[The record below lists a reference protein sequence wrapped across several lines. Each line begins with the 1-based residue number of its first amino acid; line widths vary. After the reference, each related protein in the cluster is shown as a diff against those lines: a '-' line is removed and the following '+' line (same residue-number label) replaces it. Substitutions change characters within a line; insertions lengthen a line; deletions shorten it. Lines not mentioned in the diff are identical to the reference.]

1 MLSNVMNL
9 LYTDFGSIIISIVL
23 GLGLASLF
31 RKVCKHRNCMVF
43 KAPSMKELNTNIY
56 KYNDKCY
63 TYKSEAI
70 KCETYKTTI
79 PFA

>member
-63 TYKSEAI
+63 TYKSEDT
-70 KCETYKTTI
+70 KCEAYKTTI

>member
-63 TYKSEAI
+63 TYKSEAT
-70 KCETYKTTI
+70 KCEPYKTTI

>member
-43 KAPSMKELNTNIY
+43 NAPSMKELNTNIY

-63 TYKSEAI
+63 TYKSEAT

>member
-63 TYKSEAI
+63 TYKSEAT
-70 KCETYKTTI
+70 KCEPYKTTI
-79 PFA
+79 SFA